1 MLSVQV
7 TTTKAMGNHIALGH
21 RSMAKHM
28 RGRADWMMFV
38 DDPILEIV
46 RDLRAS
52 SPAEVAEEVDYS
64 REHVNRRM
72 QKLYEYQLLERPSRG
87 LYRITDNAEAYL
99 DENLDAN
106 KLEKRE

>member
-72 QKLYEYQLLERPSRG
+72 QKLERPSRG